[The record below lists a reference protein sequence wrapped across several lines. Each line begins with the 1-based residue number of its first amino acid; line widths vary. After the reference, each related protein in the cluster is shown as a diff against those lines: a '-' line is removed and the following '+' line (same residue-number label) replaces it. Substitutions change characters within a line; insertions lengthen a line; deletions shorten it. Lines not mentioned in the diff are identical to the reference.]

1 MPRPDLALLPV
12 AYRRIPILAV
22 GRDIYLD
29 TRLILRK
36 LESLFPAHKALG
48 ATNAHDKFV
57 AGLIERYTIEGPV
70 FGIAAGLVPVDIA
83 TESTFNNDRKGFLGR
98 DWSKEELEDG
108 RGDCLSYVKSMFD
121 FFESTV
127 FQDGREWVLNS
138 DGPKIADIDGKCN
151 HWSLKDTWKY
161 PCSLPDDWFDA

>member
-36 LESLFPAHKALG
+36 LESLFPTQKSLD
-48 ATNAHDKFV
+48 ATSAQDKFV
-57 AGLIERYTIEGPV
+57 TGLIERYFIEGPV

-83 TESTFNNDRKGFLGR
+83 TEATFHNDRKGFLGR
-98 DWSKEELEDG
+98 EWTKEELEDG
-108 RGDCLSYVKSMFD
+108 RADCLSYVQSMFE
-121 FFESTV
+121 FFEDTV
-127 FQDGREWVLNS
+127 LQDGRHWVLNS
-138 DGPKIADIDGKCN
+138 DGPKIADINGE
-151 HWSLKDTWKY
+151 
-161 PCSLPDDWFDA
+161 